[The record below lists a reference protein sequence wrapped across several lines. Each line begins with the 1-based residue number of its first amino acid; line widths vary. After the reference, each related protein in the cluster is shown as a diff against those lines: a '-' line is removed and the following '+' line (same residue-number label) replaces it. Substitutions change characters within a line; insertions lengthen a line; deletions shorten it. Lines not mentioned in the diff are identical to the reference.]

1 LISGGGKM
9 SYLTNLQEIR
19 ERARQQIVDG
29 AVTKDYRLNREQA
42 IGVLNEALATEI
54 VCVLR
59 YKFHYYMATGIHSQA
74 IKDEFL
80 EHANDEQEHANR
92 IAERIKQLGGK
103 PEMNPAFLSQ
113 VSHTEYKEGSSLADM
128 IREDLVAERIAIE
141 TYHEIVKYFGE
152 KDPTSRIMMEEILAK
167 EEEHA
172 DDLADLLFAI
182 EPQSGEPVRRLYFK
196 DELPNVADAG
206 SIAGTAQTEGEKYK
220 TKTATKRG

>member
-1 LISGGGKM
+1 M
-9 SYLTNLQEIR
+9 SYLTKLQEIR

-42 IGVLNEALATEI
+42 ISVLNEALATEI

-59 YKFHYYMATGIHSQA
+59 YRFHYFMATGIHSQA

-103 PEMNPAFLSQ
+103 PEMNPASLSQ
-113 VSHTEYKEGSSLADM
+113 VSHTEYKEGASLADM

-182 EPQSGEPVRRLYFK
+182 EPQTGEPVRRLYFK
-196 DELPNVADAG
+196 DELPSVADAG
-206 SIAGTAQTEGEKYK
+206 SVAKSTQTEGEQHK

>member
-1 LISGGGKM
+1 M

-19 ERARQQIVDG
+19 ERARQKIVDG
-29 AVTKDYRLNREQA
+29 AVTKDYLLNREQA

-59 YKFHYYMATGIHSQA
+59 YMFHYFMATGIHSQA
-74 IKDEFL
+74 IKEEFL

-103 PEMNPAFLSQ
+103 PEMNPASLSQ
-113 VSHTEYKEGSSLADM
+113 VSHTEYKEGASLADM

-141 TYHEIVKYFGE
+141 TYREIVKYFGE
-152 KDPTSRIMMEEILAK
+152 KDPTSRIMMEDILAK

-172 DDLADLLFAI
+172 DELADILFAV
-182 EPQSGEPVRRLYFK
+182 EPQTGEPVRRLYFE

-206 SIAGTAQTEGEKYK
+206 SVDEAAQPEVRQQKS
-220 TKTATKRG
+220 KTATGRG